1 MMNASISTARI
12 ILARGELL
20 SLQGARGARI
30 VNHRGIVWIT
40 QDGDRRDVVLK
51 DGESFEL
58 DRDTPVIV
66 QAFECSTVKL
76 SEPPTK
82 RARIPLHG
90 VVDWLS
96 GLRPVTLRLG
106 PAWA

>member
-20 SLQGARGARI
+20 KLQGVRGARI
-30 VNHRGIVWIT
+30 FSHRGTVWIT
-40 QDGDRRDVVLK
+40 QDGDRRDVVLT
-51 DGESFEL
+51 DGESFGI

-76 SEPPTK
+76 SEPKPDP
-82 RARIPLHG
+82 ARI
-90 VVDWLS
+90 S
-96 GLRPVTLRLG
+96 GRGLVEWLRPATLRLG
-106 PAWA
+106 TA